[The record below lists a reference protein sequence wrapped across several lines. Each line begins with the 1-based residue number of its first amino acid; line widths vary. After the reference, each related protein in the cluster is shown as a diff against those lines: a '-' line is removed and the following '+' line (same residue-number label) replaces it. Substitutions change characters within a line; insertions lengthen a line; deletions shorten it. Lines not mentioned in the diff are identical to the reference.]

1 MNRDQ
6 QTIDL
11 CHLIIIKVQV
21 KAGPTDGRRIERP
34 LIALLKRQKPLA
46 KQRTKRFRIGGSDFD
61 PKLSILHRG
70 MDSKAAQGQA
80 SAYAAA
86 KTRALGGYEES
97 PKPSIYCGHV

>member
-34 LIALLKRQKPLA
+34 LIALLKRQQALSEE
-46 KQRTKRFRIGGSDFD
+46 RT
-61 PKLSILHRG
+61 
-70 MDSKAAQGQA
+70 QW
-80 SAYAAA
+80 
-86 KTRALGGYEES
+86 LG
-97 PKPSIYCGHV
+97 V